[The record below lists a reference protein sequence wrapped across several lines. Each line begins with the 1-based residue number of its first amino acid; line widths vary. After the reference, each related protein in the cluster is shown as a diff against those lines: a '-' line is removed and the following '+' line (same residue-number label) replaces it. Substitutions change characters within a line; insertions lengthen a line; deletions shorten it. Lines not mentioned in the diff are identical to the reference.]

1 MALPLTFDHSDQ
13 GTVYAIVDTESSDY
27 RGDGERVQPAT
38 ESLKKRPTYPRDWPA
53 YNAAQTHE
61 QELFLRLLR
70 DLCDTVPQ
78 PPSIHGNPCPGR
90 PRLPIS
96 DVLFALGVK
105 VFSTMST
112 RRVMSDVR
120 DAKAKGQ
127 IDYVPS
133 PTSIFRYME
142 DASLTPHLSSL
153 VGQSS
158 LPLKAIESDFAA
170 DASGFST
177 SVYDR
182 WFDHKW
188 GKDRR
193 SAQWVK
199 AHIVTGVVSNVVVAV
214 EVTPGHAADEPQ
226 LPQLLRT
233 TASNFQADE
242 VSADKAYLS
251 MNNLMAIQAMG
262 AKPFIPFKINSVLHD
277 GHSEKDVLWNEL
289 WHYYALHRTDFYEHY
304 HKRSNVEST
313 FSMVKAKFGA
323 AVRCKKYEAQVNE
336 VLTKFLCHNI
346 CVLIQSMYEFG
357 IKPGFRDMTF
367 GTNGHSASSVPV
379 NGGPRAIP
387 SRETF
392 PEYAGWS
399 G

>member
-1 MALPLTFDHSDQ
+1 MQLPLPLTDGHSHY
-13 GTVYAIVDTESSDY
+13 GTLYGIVNTEPSIC
-27 RGDGERVQPAT
+27 RGDGDRVEPAT
-38 ESLKKRPTYPRDWPA
+38 ESLKKRPTYPQDWPA

-78 PPSIHGNPCPGR
+78 PPSIHGKPCPGR

-96 DVLFALGVK
+96 DILFSIGVK

-120 DAKAKGQ
+120 DAKAKNLV
-127 IDYVPS
+127 DYAPS

-142 DASLTPHLSSL
+142 DASLTPHLSLL

-158 LPLKAIESDFAA
+158 LPLRAIESDFAA

-182 WFDHKW
+182 WFDRKW
-188 GKDRR
+188 GKERR

-199 AHIVTGVVSNVVVAV
+199 AHVVTGVVSNIVTAV

-226 LPQLLRT
+226 LPQLLKT
-233 TASNFQADE
+233 TGSNFQMLE

-251 MNNLMAIQAMG
+251 MNNLMAVHAMG
-262 AKPFIPFKINSVLHD
+262 AEPFIPFKINSVLHD
-277 GHSEKDVLWNEL
+277 GNTDKDVLWNSL
-289 WHYYALHRTDFYEHY
+289 WHYYSLNRTDFYDHY

-323 AVRCKKYEAQVNE
+323 AVRCKNHDAQVNE
-336 VLTKFLCHNI
+336 VLAKFLCHNI
-346 CVLIQSMYEFG
+346 CVVIQSMFEFG
-357 IKPGFRDMTF
+357 IKPTFRQCAIGAKGPF
-367 GTNGHSASSVPV
+367 APFLPV
-379 NGGPRAIP
+379 R
-387 SRETF
+387 
-392 PEYAGWS
+392 
-399 G
+399 

>member
-1 MALPLTFDHSDQ
+1 MQLPFPLTYDHSHD
-13 GTVYAIVDTESSDY
+13 GTVYGIVNTESSVC
-27 RGDGERVQPAT
+27 RGDGERVQHSIGT
-38 ESLKKRPTYPRDWPA
+38 VEKRRTYTRDWHA
-53 YNAAQTHE
+53 YNGAQTHE
-61 QELFLRLLR
+61 QELFPYLLR

-78 PPSIHGNPCPGR
+78 PPSIKGR

-96 DVLFALGVK
+96 DILFSIGVK

-127 IDYVPS
+127 IDCAPS
-133 PTSIFRYME
+133 PTAIFRGME
-142 DASLTPHLSSL
+142 DASLTPHLSLL
-153 VGQSS
+153 VGLSS

-170 DASGFST
+170 DATGFST
-177 SVYDR
+177 LVYDR

-188 GKDRR
+188 GKNRR

-199 AHIVTGVVSNVVVAV
+199 AHIVTGVVSNIVVAV

-233 TASNFQADE
+233 TASNFQMDE

-251 MNNLMAIQAMG
+251 MKNLMAIQAMG

-323 AVRCKKYEAQVNE
+323 AVRCKNHDAQVNE
-336 VLTKFLCHNI
+336 VLAKFLCHNI
-346 CVLIQSMYEFG
+346 CVVIQSMYEFG
-357 IKPGFRDMTF
+357 IKPAFREMAL

-379 NGGPRAIP
+379 NGGAQAIP
-387 SRETF
+387 PGKTL